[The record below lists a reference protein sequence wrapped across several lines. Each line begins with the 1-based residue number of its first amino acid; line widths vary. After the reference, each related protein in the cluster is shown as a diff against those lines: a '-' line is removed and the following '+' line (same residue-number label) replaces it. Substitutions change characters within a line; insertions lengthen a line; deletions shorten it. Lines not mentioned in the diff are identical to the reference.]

1 MKMEKQIRIALLAV
15 ILCGALLL
23 LMLEKDRNVQAEV
36 AAYEELKVFTEV
48 LSTLQK
54 HYVEPVDMRELSRG
68 AIKGMLNTLDA
79 HSSFMTPEIYKEM
92 QVDTKGEFGG
102 VGIQIGVKGS
112 RLVVIAPIEGTPAD
126 KAGIKAG
133 DAILKVDD
141 YAFTKESSL
150 MEAVGKMRG
159 PEGTSVI
166 LTIQR
171 EQATLTFKLVREI
184 IHIQSVKSKVL
195 EPGIGYVRLTQFQE
209 QTSDDLLTALSTL
222 RRENVHSL
230 ILDLRNNPGGL
241 LTSAVDVSEAFL
253 EGGKLIVSIRGR
265 ESKQDEYRSKNT
277 GIFKDIPMI
286 VLVNEGSA
294 SASEIV
300 SGALQDWGRAVVVGM
315 PTFGKGSVQTILPL
329 SDGSAL
335 RLTTAKYY
343 TPKGRSIQNTGIDP
357 DIMVKPAEIKEAN
370 SAPILREKDLA
381 RHLKNDL
388 ISDMSGSTPPSPV
401 PDAAPKRTPPPTVE
415 ENASGESTPAIAVDV
430 QLEKAVDL
438 LKSWRIFKGL
448 GPVQS
453 AQRGIQEEMT
463 K

>member
-1 MKMEKQIRIALLAV
+1 MKIGKELRVALLAV
-15 ILCGALLL
+15 ILFGSLLL
-23 LMLEKDRNVQAEV
+23 LVLSRDRSVRAEV
-36 AAYEELKVFTEV
+36 DAYEELKVFTEV

-54 HYVEPVDMRELSRG
+54 SYVEPVDVKELSRG

-79 HSSFMTPEIYKEM
+79 HSSFMPPEVYKEM

-102 VGIQIGVKGS
+102 LGIQIGVKEG

-141 YAFTKESSL
+141 YIFTKESSL

-159 PEGTSVI
+159 PEGTSVT
-166 LTIQR
+166 LTVQR
-171 EQATLTFKLVREI
+171 EQATLTFKLVRET
-184 IHIQSVKSKVL
+184 IHIQSVKSKLL
-195 EPGIGYVRLTQFQE
+195 EAGIGYVRLTQFQE
-209 QTSDDLLTALSTL
+209 QTAADMLTALSKL
-222 RRENVHSL
+222 REENIHSL

-253 EGGKLIVSIRGR
+253 PRGQTIVSIRGR
-265 ESKQDEYRSKNT
+265 DAKQDEYLSKSS
-277 GIFKDIPMI
+277 GAFKDIPMI

-300 SGALQDWGRAVVVGM
+300 SGALQDWGRAVVVGV

-343 TPKGRSIQNTGIDP
+343 TPKGRSIQNTGIEP
-357 DIMVKPAEIKEAN
+357 DILVKPAETKEAK
-370 SAPILREKDLA
+370 AILREKDLE
-381 RHLKNDL
+381 RHLKNDTV
-388 ISDMSGSTPPSPV
+388 SDLPKTDPVVAPPPPSDTPEPTSIEPV
-401 PDAAPKRTPPPTVE
+401 TD
-415 ENASGESTPAIAVDV
+415 ESAEAEDI

-453 AQRGIQEEMT
+453 ARKTIQE
-463 K
+463 

>member
-1 MKMEKQIRIALLAV
+1 MKIGKEIRVAILAV
-15 ILCGALLL
+15 ILAGSLLL
-23 LMLEKDRNVQAEV
+23 LMLSRDRTVRAETD
-36 AAYEELKVFTEV
+36 AYEELKVFTEV

-54 HYVEPVDMRELSRG
+54 HYVEPVDMKALSRG

-79 HSSFMTPEIYKEM
+79 HSSFMPPEIYKEM

-102 VGIQIGVKGS
+102 LGIQIGIKGG

-133 DAILKVDD
+133 DAIVKVDD
-141 YAFTKESSL
+141 YTFTKESSL

-159 PEGTSVI
+159 PEGTSVT
-166 LTIQR
+166 LTVQR
-171 EQATLTFKLVREI
+171 EQATLSFKLVREI
-184 IHIQSVKSKVL
+184 IHIQSVKSKLL
-195 EPGIGYVRLTQFQE
+195 EAGIGYVRLTQFQE
-209 QTSDDLLTALSTL
+209 QTAADMLTALSKL
-222 RRENVHSL
+222 REENIHSL

-253 EGGKLIVSIRGR
+253 PQGQMIVSIRGR
-265 ESKQDEYRSKNT
+265 DTKQDEYRSKSS
-277 GIFKDIPMI
+277 GVSKDIPMI

-343 TPKGRSIQNTGIDP
+343 TPKGRSIQNTGIEP
-357 DIMVKPAEIKEAN
+357 DILVKSAETKEAKT
-370 SAPILREKDLA
+370 ILREKDLE
-381 RHLKNDL
+381 RHLKNDT
-388 ISDMSGSTPPSPV
+388 ISDLPKADPVVAPPLPSETPSSTTTEPPADES
-401 PDAAPKRTPPPTVE
+401 VE
-415 ENASGESTPAIAVDV
+415 AEDI

-448 GPVQS
+448 GPVQ
-453 AQRGIQEEMT
+453 AVQRTIQE
-463 K
+463 